1 MHTYQDLSSLY
12 SLHPGQPLN
21 RTGVPLNQQSVSL
34 KRQHQEASTLPL
46 TTVFQTMGGTQS
58 ILKCPC
64 YLPGMWIRTDSWN
77 FSEIMSHDFKCFC
90 YYAIWSKNSQNYCS
104 RSTSNCL
111 LIPIST
117 SWFLL
122 TDLAFNRKAVLYYPR
137 KYFWYGSL
145 VEQNGFYTYTL
156 LWPSSVFHSSGRG
169 CTSVAQVKFSSA
181 SFTLLLL
188 LLSHFSRVRL
198 CATP

>member
-1 MHTYQDLSSLY
+1 
-12 SLHPGQPLN
+12 
-21 RTGVPLNQQSVSL
+21 
-34 KRQHQEASTLPL
+34 
-46 TTVFQTMGGTQS
+46 
-58 ILKCPC
+58 
-64 YLPGMWIRTDSWN
+64 
-77 FSEIMSHDFKCFC
+77 MSHDFKCFC

-111 LIPIST
+111 LVPIST

-156 LWPSSVFHSSGRG
+156 MTMLSFSFIRQGLYLSSPGQIQLCIFY
-169 CTSVAQVKFSSA
+169 SVTTTKSLQSCL
-181 SFTLLLL
+181 TLCDPTDGSPPGSPVPGIL
-188 LLSHFSRVRL
+188 
-198 CATP
+198 